1 MLIIVMG
8 TLFVLSIIMVN
19 SSFALMK
26 RPMNLLGPQ
35 IGIAWLVGA
44 RFDLAFSEL
53 KDGNWR
59 SLGKDNAR
67 KMAAKYDRG
76 EL

>member
-1 MLIIVMG
+1 MLMIVMG
-8 TLFVLSIIMVN
+8 TLFVLSVIMVK
-19 SSFALMK
+19 SFLAPMTRSINLM
-26 RPMNLLGPQ
+26 GPQ